1 MHLLFY
7 NLNSV
12 YIYLIQLYITRKG
25 EKKPLKYVFFL
36 TFNLCRRCL
45 KFGMYRRTLFWLGTM
60 PLQAK
65 TSIRPVHEIKNL
77 ALELADVVCLQIKLT
92 SEA

>member
-1 MHLLFY
+1 
-7 NLNSV
+7 
-12 YIYLIQLYITRKG
+12 
-25 EKKPLKYVFFL
+25 
-36 TFNLCRRCL
+36 
-45 KFGMYRRTLFWLGTM
+45 MYRSTLFWLGTM

-65 TSIRPVHEIKNL
+65 TSIGPVHEIKNL